1 MKLTNIKNKSSVNFQ
16 TVIKM
21 QRRIVNLITLYLDY
35 NCTFNYNIQSG
46 IILYIYHNLG
56 FRNVAYTHFYIK
68 DQIKETKKLKKVI
81 NHGRK

>member
-21 QRRIVNLITLYLDY
+21 QRHIVNLITLYLDY

-56 FRNVAYTHFYIK
+56 FRNVADTHFYIE

-81 NHGRK
+81 NHGRQ